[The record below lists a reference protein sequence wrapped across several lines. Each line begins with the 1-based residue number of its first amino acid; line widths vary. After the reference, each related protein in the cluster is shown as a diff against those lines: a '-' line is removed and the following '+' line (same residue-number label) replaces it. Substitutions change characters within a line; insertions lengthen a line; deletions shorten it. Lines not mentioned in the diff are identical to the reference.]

1 MVEAD
6 ALQLEEDDGEEE
18 LVEEDKDAGDDAGVL
33 VHVLRYPALAGPT
46 TLHTVQRVTDRKS
59 RSDKN
64 YLHLSSFVRN
74 MFKGLKMCYFQVCK
88 SK

>member
-64 YLHLSSFVRN
+64 YLHLIASL
-74 MFKGLKMCYFQVCK
+74 GTWLKA
-88 SK
+88 